1 MQTTNPQRIRSW
13 DFIKF
18 VAIFLVIW
26 GHCIKGFLSTDYH
39 DSTIFRSIYS
49 FHMPLFM
56 MIAGYFSV
64 SSIGMGMKEFVQK
77 KFMRL
82 IYPCI
87 IWGGGL
93 WIVLEFANSFHY
105 GHSEYSLIGLLT
117 DFYWLSDFWFLK
129 SCFICYIL
137 VYLGVHSKV
146 NQLYWMPITLLI
158 SQAISPFFVSFMYPC
173 FLIGYVLRLNPP
185 FMDTVK
191 SYPNSL
197 SILFFLMLFFWDK
210 EMWIN
215 SHGIPQGI
223 ASFDMQKWMN
233 LFFCRLFRLLI
244 GIVGSLAC
252 ISFVSRIFGVISESR
267 IVSLCYDWGN
277 YTLNIY
283 ILQRIILEM
292 GISRLFNISNSSSF
306 VINFI
311 IIPFVSLIILVL
323 CVCITKLIKMSP
335 KLERVLWGL

>member
-26 GHCIKGFLSTDYH
+26 GHCIKGFLPTDYL

-56 MIAGYFSV
+56 MIAGFFSV
-64 SSIGMGMKEFVQK
+64 SSIGMGKKEFVQK

-93 WIVLEFANSFHY
+93 WIVLELANSFHY

-137 VYLGVHSKV
+137 VYIGVHSKV
-146 NQLYWMPITLLI
+146 DQLYWMLVTLLI
-158 SQAISPFFVSFMYPC
+158 SQTISPFFVSFMYPC
-173 FLIGYVLRLNPP
+173 FLIGYLLKQYPS
-185 FMDTVK
+185 FMKFIK
-191 SYPNSL
+191 SYSYPF
-197 SILFFLMLFFWDK
+197 ILLFLFMLCFWDK
-210 EMWIN
+210 DMWIN

-223 ASFDMQKWMN
+223 GDFDILQ
-233 LFFCRLFRLLI
+233 LLRLIFYRLFRLLL
-244 GIVGSLAC
+244 GIIGSLAF
-252 ISFVSRIFGVISESR
+252 ISFFLSFDSVISESR
-267 IVSLCYDWGN
+267 IVLLCCKLGK

-292 GISRLFNISNSSSF
+292 GISRLVNLHHLNSFALS
-306 VINFI
+306 FI
-311 IIPFVSLIILVL
+311 ITPFVSLIVLLL
-323 CVCITKLIKMSP
+323 CVYTTEMIKKTP
-335 KLERVLWGL
+335 KLERILWGV